1 MSNYKIISIEGNIGS
16 GKSTLLENLRK
27 YYNDNT
33 RVIFLKE
40 PVDDW
45 EKIKDNQGNTM
56 LKKFYADQEK
66 YSFAFQMMAY
76 ISRLTILRDT
86 IKEIKEKSQTSYVPK
101 ISDELAE
108 FFERHFGS
116 EMEQYTVNQKIIKY
130 IQKYGLQDKENG
142 RKINPDAE
150 LQTLLKIKNTDDLS
164 YFNLQRY
171 LTPHFSK
178 SEKQDPELPQYII
191 ITERSLYTDKQVFA
205 KMLHD
210 QGKIED
216 VCYQIYLKWFEEF
229 AKDFP
234 INYSVYVKTDP
245 TNCYNRIHKRSRDG
259 EEVIPLAYLQD
270 CHTYHEEFLN
280 GNGNGNENT
289 KPLVLDGNVDIY
301 ENKNIMDNWLNKINE
316 FVL

>member
-27 YYNDNT
+27 YYNGNT

-45 EKIKDNQGNTM
+45 EKIKDKQGNTM

-86 IKEIKEKSQTSYVPK
+86 IKEIV
-101 ISDELAE
+101 
-108 FFERHFGS
+108 S
-116 EMEQYTVNQKIIKY
+116 ENNNK
-130 IQKYGLQDKENG
+130 
-142 RKINPDAE
+142 
-150 LQTLLKIKNTDDLS
+150 
-164 YFNLQRY
+164 
-171 LTPHFSK
+171 
-178 SEKQDPELPQYII
+178 QYII
-191 ITERSLYTDKQVFA
+191 ITERSLYTDKEVFA

-270 CHTYHEEFLN
+270 CHTYHEAFLN
-280 GNGNGNENT
+280 ENENT